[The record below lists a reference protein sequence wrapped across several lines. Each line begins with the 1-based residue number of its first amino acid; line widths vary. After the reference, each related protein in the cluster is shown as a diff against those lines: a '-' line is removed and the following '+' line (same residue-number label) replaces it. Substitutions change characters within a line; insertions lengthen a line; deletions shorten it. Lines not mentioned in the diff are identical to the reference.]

1 MNGNGLKANEG
12 THFLASDVRR
22 TSDLSSGILAQARGD
37 GDGGG
42 RCDLPR
48 TVVSAAKASHPLA
61 KKSVQP
67 SHTITKSFTPPQSIA
82 DLFEEVN
89 GPAEF
94 VGTVIGVSVG
104 LVLRGSFDLTV
115 FTIKGIYRLA
125 AMGCRKI
132 NQKYIKPKFGSH
144 SKDVHPVTRQL
155 KHSAR
160 KMKLIRPSKKQVLR
174 IQRSGPY
181 SQSTPSPS
189 SASGHPSPDAAH
201 REAKLLSL
209 SFDRLVDKGEGGE
222 LIAGAKSVV
231 RQATLTLTGVC
242 SRKALPCKG

>member
-1 MNGNGLKANEG
+1 MNGNGFKANEG
-12 THFLASDVRR
+12 TSSLASDVRR

-48 TVVSAAKASHPLA
+48 TVVSDAKASHPLA

-67 SHTITKSFTPPQSIA
+67 SHAITKSFPA
-82 DLFEEVN
+82 DLFEGVN
-89 GPAEF
+89 CPAEF
-94 VGTVIGVSVG
+94 VGAVIGLSVG
-104 LVLRGSFDLTV
+104 LVLGASYVLTV
-115 FTIKGIYRLA
+115 FTLKGIYSLA

-155 KHSAR
+155 NHSAR
-160 KMKLIRPSKKQVLR
+160 KMKLIRPPKKQVLR
-174 IQRSGPY
+174 IQRSEPY

-189 SASGHPSPDAAH
+189 SASGHPSPDVAQ

-231 RQATLTLTGVC
+231 RQATLTLTEVC